1 MDVGIGIDV
10 GYRAIDGYTCNG
22 SGCTGASCIHISEFA
37 MDVAVLHNCRP
48 FVCSKQTSQ
57 DACVLSY
64 AAFDTCIVE
73 AKVLD
78 ATDEGSEEARL
89 EAVVLVSSDGQVL
102 DDEFVTIQRNALSIA
117 VFITVGIEGAV
128 QGPPSF
134 ALHVD
139 VGCELEEDCLA
150 VDEPVANG
158 HEVVLVGNLIGV
170 GFAAITLRLEQGSL
184 HAGLVHVELDEVL
197 ARRRDAPCAVQTTN
211 EVGHFLTTA
220 DLEVLLF
227 AAISGLC
234 PTAATGLA
242 EVHHLVCAAT
252 SHDAER
258 AEGIGVV
265 VNQVNDTDVLAAAHV
280 LQGHLLVV
288 LPTHEGTLT
297 IVERTGHEDCVVPI
311 VFVLQVEVDGHV
323 LQVEHN
329 VVGAIQS
336 LEVAATLLHIEV
348 LTAGSDEVASAIGT
362 LVNGVDATEIEACAL
377 IATNATAAVL
387 QGDRADEL
395 AVLVHLEG
403 IERAHLAVV
412 PFAILAVLVVE
423 VALNIDNAT
432 NDGIRHQ
439 FRNLLLNLLVGQRT
453 VNDNSL
459 KLVIDLG
466 HLVLEFAG
474 LKSVCHIRGELCNL
488 EQTLVGVCTGRNRSE
503 LGVHLLDESQLCLGV
518 GTPCLLNLVANGI
531 DVRLADVV
539 FLVVA
544 LLVNELDAVAILVED
559 VVDGIAALTKERQAE
574 VAPNGQV
581 LVAPRLV
588 DATDTYCEL
597 AILDNA
603 VCCLLVAVAM
613 ECKAGGIDVIGDEA
627 LLRIN
632 VDATCLLAIVRSR
645 LVLGCIVAA
654 VDTILCVGIA
664 YLVGINAHHG
674 SCVFAKEELCRDDIR
689 AVEET
694 FATCTR
700 TMESLC
706 RERIDAVAQTGY
718 LLADFKCQVVSSCDR
733 EDVGEATIVNQVIT
747 AFCATLGNGP
757 AVPSLCIVELGIDD
771 ERGKVGAFGSAVQDG
786 CLQQLLCKSNL
797 SIELLCIELAVFH
810 YV

>member
-1 MDVGIGIDV
+1 M
-10 GYRAIDGYTCNG
+10 
-22 SGCTGASCIHISEFA
+22 
-37 MDVAVLHNCRP
+37 
-48 FVCSKQTSQ
+48 
-57 DACVLSY
+57 
-64 AAFDTCIVE
+64 
-73 AKVLD
+73 
-78 ATDEGSEEARL
+78 
-89 EAVVLVSSDGQVL
+89 
-102 DDEFVTIQRNALSIA
+102 
-117 VFITVGIEGAV
+117 
-128 QGPPSF
+128 
-134 ALHVD
+134 
-139 VGCELEEDCLA
+139 
-150 VDEPVANG
+150 
-158 HEVVLVGNLIGV
+158 
-170 GFAAITLRLEQGSL
+170 
-184 HAGLVHVELDEVL
+184 
-197 ARRRDAPCAVQTTN
+197 
-211 EVGHFLTTA
+211 
-220 DLEVLLF
+220 LF

-234 PTAATGLA
+234 PTAANGLA

-265 VNQVNDTDVLAAAHV
+265 VNEVNHTDVLAATHV

-297 IVERTGHEDCVVPI
+297 IVERTRHEDCVVPI

-323 LQVEHN
+323 LEVEHN
-329 VVGAIQS
+329 VVSAIEC

-348 LTAGSDEVASAIGT
+348 LTTGSDEVARAIGT
-362 LVNGVDATEIEACAL
+362 LVDGVDATEVETCAL
-377 IATNATAAVL
+377 ITANATAAVL
-387 QGDRADEL
+387 QGDRAHEL
-395 AVLVHLEG
+395 AVFVHLEG

-423 VALNIDNAT
+423 VALNIDNT
-432 NDGIRHQ
+432 TDDGIRHE
-439 FRNLLLNLLVGQRT
+439 FCNLLLNLFVGQRT

-459 KLVIDLG
+459 KLVIDLR
-466 HLVLEFAG
+466 HLVLKFAR
-474 LKSVCHIRGELCNL
+474 LKSVGHIRGELCNL
-488 EQTLVGVCTGRNRSE
+488 EQTLVNVCTGRNGRE

-518 GTPCLLNLVANGI
+518 GIPCLLNLIANGI
-531 DVRLADVV
+531 DMRLADVV

-544 LLVNELDAVAILVED
+544 LLVNKFNAVAILVED
-559 VVDGIAALTKERQAE
+559 VVDGIAVFTKERQAE

-588 DATDTYCEL
+588 DATDTYSEL

-664 YLVGINAHHG
+664 YLVGINAHHRC
-674 SCVFAKEELCRDDIR
+674 CVFAKEELCGDDVR

-694 FATCTR
+694 FVTCTR
-700 TMESLC
+700 TMEGLC
-706 RERIDAVAQTGY
+706 RERIDAVAQSCY
-718 LLADFKCQVVSSCDR
+718 LLADLECQVVSGCDR
-733 EDVGEATIVNQVIT
+733 EDVGESTIVNHVIT

-771 ERGKVGAFGSAVQDG
+771 ERGKVGTLSSAVQDG
-786 CLQQLLCKSNL
+786 CLQQLLCKGNL
-797 SIELLCIELAVFH
+797 SIELLSIELAVFH
-810 YV
+810 YI